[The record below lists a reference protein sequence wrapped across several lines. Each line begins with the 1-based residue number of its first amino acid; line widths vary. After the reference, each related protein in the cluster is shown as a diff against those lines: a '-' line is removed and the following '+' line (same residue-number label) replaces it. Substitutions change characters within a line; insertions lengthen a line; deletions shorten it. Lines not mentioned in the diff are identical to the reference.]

1 MKKNRTFKLYLLVS
15 FLTIAFVFIG
25 VNFAHAQKAQVQKKP
40 RETPDYTW
48 SMTIPSE
55 SINVLGMLDENGNP
69 HIYDDGS
76 AKTNIRYKEY
86 TRVKGT
92 IHTRIEFSIDI
103 ASSIDWDEYVDIVD
117 AIVEDPQPYEGTIPC
132 GFPDNGDLTIGGG
145 CLSYF
150 FNGRHPRLEYD
161 YINFHL
167 TFLDNRLE
175 DIGVGQTL
183 SGNGLISILIWND
196 EVADYHSLH
205 ANCYNEDMNSDN
217 SRYYIIRTGND
228 TWKFFIENQEFY
240 LIEQYYSEEQV
251 EIGNS
256 GKYKT
261 FIQPE
266 MSQIAYTTLSF
277 VLELT
282 RHTK

>member
-1 MKKNRTFKLYLLVS
+1 MKKHRTLKLYLLVS
-15 FLTIAFVFIG
+15 FLTIVFVFIG
-25 VNFAHAQKAQVQKKP
+25 VIFAHAQKAQVQKKP
-40 RETPDYTW
+40 LKTPDYTW

-55 SINVLGMLDENGNP
+55 SLNVLGMPNHTYE
-69 HIYDDGS
+69 DGI

-86 TRVKGT
+86 IRVKGT
-92 IHTRIEFSIDI
+92 IYTRIEFSIDI
-103 ASSIDWDEYVDIVD
+103 DSSIDWDEYVQIAN
-117 AIVEDPQPYEGTIPC
+117 AIVVNPLAYKNTIAC
-132 GFPDNGDLTIGGG
+132 GFPDNGEFGVDDG
-145 CLSYF
+145 CLENF
-150 FNGRHPRLEYD
+150 FNGLHPRLEYD

-167 TFLDNRLE
+167 TFLDSRLE
-175 DIGVGQTL
+175 DFKIDEDLEVE
-183 SGNGLISILIWND
+183 GNGLISILIWNN

-205 ANCYNEDMNSDN
+205 ANCYNENMNSGN
-217 SRYYIIRTGND
+217 SRYYIIRTTKD
-228 TWKFFIENQEFY
+228 TWKFFIENQEFC

-251 EIGNS
+251 EQGNS
-256 GKYKT
+256 GKPKT

>member
-1 MKKNRTFKLYLLVS
+1 MKKHRTLKLYLLVS
-15 FLTIAFVFIG
+15 FLTIVFVFIG

-40 RETPDYTW
+40 PKTPDYTW
-48 SMTIPSE
+48 SMTIPSG
-55 SINVLGMLDENGNP
+55 SGNVWGMPNHTYE
-69 HIYDDGS
+69 DGI

-86 TRVKGT
+86 ISVKGT
-92 IHTRIEFSIDI
+92 IYPRIEFSIDI
-103 ASSIDWDEYVDIVD
+103 DSSIDWDEYVQIANATVVNPL
-117 AIVEDPQPYEGTIPC
+117 AYENTIAC
-132 GFPDNGDLTIGGG
+132 GFPDNGGLTIDGG

-150 FNGRHPRLEYD
+150 FNGCHPRPEYD

-167 TFLDNRLE
+167 TFLDSRLE
-175 DIGVGQTL
+175 DINKDEAL
-183 SGNGLISILIWND
+183 YGNGLISILIWNN

-205 ANCYNEDMNSDN
+205 ANCYNEDMNSGG
-217 SRYYIIRTGND
+217 SKYYIKRTSED
-228 TWKFFIENQEFY
+228 TWKFFIENQEFC

-251 EIGNS
+251 EQGNS

-261 FIQPE
+261 FIKPE

-277 VLELT
+277 ILELK